1 MKTKLQQYILKE
13 DARVSKGST
22 GLFFSIARE
31 AFWWPVSG
39 LVDEPEAAAPEAL
52 LEVEAGADVGAC
64 VEPWPATD
72 FLSVQKKGCVTS
84 N

>member
-1 MKTKLQQYILKE
+1 M
-13 DARVSKGST
+13 
-22 GLFFSIARE
+22 
-31 AFWWPVSG
+31 SG

-64 VEPWPATD
+64 VEPWPATGCS
-72 FLSVQKKGCVTS
+72 SVQTKDCVTS